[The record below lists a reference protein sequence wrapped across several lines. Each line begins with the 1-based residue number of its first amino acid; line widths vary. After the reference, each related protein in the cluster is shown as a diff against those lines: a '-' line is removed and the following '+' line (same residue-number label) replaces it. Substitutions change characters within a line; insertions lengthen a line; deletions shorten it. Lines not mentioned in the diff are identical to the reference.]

1 MECRLGINAGEVY
14 LIIHF
19 SWVLELLLIDT
30 NDGFPCKLSPEF
42 PTSYQE
48 QIGALNLVWLNII
61 KVLMEVLRDE

>member
-1 MECRLGINAGEVY
+1 MQEKCTSLSIFLG
-14 LIIHF
+14 
-19 SWVLELLLIDT
+19 LELLLIDT
-30 NDGFPCKLSPEF
+30 NDGFPCKLSPD

>member
-1 MECRLGINAGEVY
+1 MQEKCTSLSIFLG
-14 LIIHF
+14 
-19 SWVLELLLIDT
+19 LELLLIDT

>member
-30 NDGFPCKLSPEF
+30 NHGFPCKLSPEF
-42 PTSYQE
+42 
-48 QIGALNLVWLNII
+48 LLVTRSKL
-61 KVLMEVLRDE
+61 VPSTYSG